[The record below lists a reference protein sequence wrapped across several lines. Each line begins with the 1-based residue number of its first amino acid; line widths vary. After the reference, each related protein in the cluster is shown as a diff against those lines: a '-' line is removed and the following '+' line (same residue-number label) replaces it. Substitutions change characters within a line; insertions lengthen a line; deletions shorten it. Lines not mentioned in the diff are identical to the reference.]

1 MSFYVLSFSLQ
12 RHTVNNKY
20 ELNDSKNKQWIS
32 RKMMDKLFEIVSLKY
47 LKTLT
52 GNKLIQTYL
61 HIENI

>member
-52 GNKLIQTYL
+52 GNKLI
-61 HIENI
+61 